1 MSYIQDLALTLA
13 FISFGGPQDT
23 ENGVWDRL
31 SEDQRERAK
40 RAATVAADSPTTI
53 LLHEARDYVAAVEDD
68 GHAFRA
74 GEPTRLLKR
83 IDDHLVELASGED
96 GISNKVETYAREIAR
111 GCNLDPDAI
120 SAKAAEGGHSIPE
133 WMFFVPAARR
143 VIALEHA

>member
-1 MSYIQDLALTLA
+1 MSYIHDLALTLA
-13 FISFGGPQDT
+13 FISFGGPRDT
-23 ENGVWDRL
+23 ENGLWDRL

-83 IDDHLVELASGED
+83 IDDHLADLACGEHA
-96 GISNKVETYAREIAR
+96 ISNKVEAYAREIAL
-111 GCNLDPDAI
+111 GCNLDPDAD
-120 SAKAAEGGHSIPE
+120 SAKAAAGGHRIPE
-133 WMFFVPAARR
+133 WMFFVPAAQR
-143 VIALEHA
+143 ILALEHG